1 MVSFMSFE
9 ASLNSLIPRPIPL
22 ASSGIF
28 FAPNNN
34 TKSAMTK
41 NISPAPRFPK
51 KRRVESINV
60 VFSVN
65 SCANIRL
72 RSGIVERNIFKQFER
87 LFYYAIITPEP
98 LKKA

>member
-1 MVSFMSFE
+1 MVSLISFE

-28 FAPNNN
+28 FAPKNN

-51 KRRVESINV
+51 NRRVESIIV
-60 VFSVN
+60 VFCVN
-65 SCANIRL
+65 SLANISP
-72 RSGIVERNIFKQFER
+72 RSGIVELNIFNQSSQQANQGNRTSER
-87 LFYYAIITPEP
+87 V
-98 LKKA
+98 KKA